1 MKNAAQFL
9 CFYQI
14 FIAYY
19 DGNKGSVCDDA
30 SHVIRDQSECTKA
43 LKALG
48 YPSTN
53 YWTGYYTGIP
63 KGCSS
68 GNTPHFE
75 KSTTGIGVGRGDL
88 TPICKGSRSSGKLRR
103 SGNSF

>member
-1 MKNAAQFL
+1 MKFL
-9 CFYQI
+9 CFYYI

-19 DGNKGSVCDDA
+19 AGEKGSVCDDA
-30 SHVIRDQSECTKA
+30 SHVIRWPHKSECTKA

-48 YPSTN
+48 YPSTGT

-68 GNTPHFE
+68 GGNTPHLE
-75 KSTTGIGVGRGDL
+75 KSTTGVGEGRNDL
-88 TPICKGSRSSGKLRR
+88 TPICKGSRSSGKLRKP
-103 SGNSF
+103 GNSF